1 MAQTLEID
9 LGDMPA
15 GGAIAHKAFIR
26 PGAVLARV
34 LLEQGGVQMSR
45 RVDLGKN
52 VFIDHAPETSG
63 PGSARE
69 AFPDIQTAAICQK
82 IAQAI
87 APGGLLAEAYRQPPA
102 PATVVLYSALDLLQT
117 P

>member
-1 MAQTLEID
+1 MSQILEID

-34 LLEQGGVQMSR
+34 LLEQGGVQMSH

-52 VFIDHAPETSG
+52 VFIDHALNT
-63 PGSARE
+63 GSVRD
-69 AFPDIQTAAICQK
+69 AFPDAQCAAICAK
-82 IAQAI
+82 ITQAI
-87 APGGLLAEAYRQPPA
+87 GRGGPLAEAYHQPPA
-102 PATVVLYSALDLLQT
+102 PATIALHPT
-117 P
+117 CPA